1 MLPQRTVSI
10 AWACLLLS
18 APAVHAHGYVVGA
31 IRVQHPWANATA
43 TDSRA
48 AAVFMRIENRGRTPD
63 RLLSAASVVSG
74 RVELRSATGSSAAIA
89 LSPGKATLLQ
99 PGGLHLTLSG
109 LERPLRQ
116 GERIT
121 LLLRFENAGELSVEV
136 EIQGE
141 NSRRPRH

>member
-1 MLPQRTVSI
+1 VVLHRIVNI

-18 APAVHAHGYVVGA
+18 APAVHAHGYSVGA

-43 TDSRA
+43 ADSRT

-63 RLLSAASVVSG
+63 RLLSATGVIGG
-74 RVELRSATGSSAAIA
+74 RAEPRAATGSSAAIA
-89 LSPGKATLLQ
+89 LPAGKTTLLE
-99 PGGLHLTLSG
+99 PGGLRILLGG
-109 LERPLRQ
+109 LQRPLLQ

-136 EIQGE
+136 EIQGT